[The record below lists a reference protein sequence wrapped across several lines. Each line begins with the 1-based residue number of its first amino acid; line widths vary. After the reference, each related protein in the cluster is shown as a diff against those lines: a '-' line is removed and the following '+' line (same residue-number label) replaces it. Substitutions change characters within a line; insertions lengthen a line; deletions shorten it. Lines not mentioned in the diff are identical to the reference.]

1 MSCHPNRPRPEGL
14 IQRLLAGL
22 ALVAAMLTAPLATA
36 LPEDRDQPIR
46 IEADEALRD
55 EKQGFTRYKGNVK
68 MDQGSLHIEADE
80 VTVYHVDQEADK
92 IVARGKPAQMQ
103 QRPEPEKGLMK
114 ARAETIEYYKND
126 DRVQLLNNASIEQDG
141 STVTGDS
148 IEYFIS
154 EQRVRADSDRSREDS
169 RVQVVIPAQ
178 AIENQNQD
186 SDSGATDSE

>member
-1 MSCHPNRPRPEGL
+1 MLCRPNRTYPDVT
-14 IQRLLAGL
+14 IHKLLAGL
-22 ALVAAMLTAPLATA
+22 ALAAAVLTAPLVTA

-55 EKQGFTRYKGNVK
+55 EKQGFTRYKGNVR
-68 MDQGSLHIEADE
+68 MDQGTLRIEADE

-92 IVARGKPAQMQ
+92 IVARGTPARLQ
-103 QRPEPEKGLMK
+103 QQPEPEKGLMK
-114 ARAETIEYYKND
+114 ARALTIEYYKND
-126 DRVQLLNNASIEQDG
+126 DRVQLLNDASIEQDG
-141 STVTGDS
+141 SMVTGDS

-178 AIENQNQD
+178 AIENKD
-186 SDSGATDSE
+186 SDSGKTDSE